1 MAGDVFISY
10 SSKDADIVKLVR
22 KGLEDNGISVWMA
35 PESIPTG
42 SNYSL
47 EVPKGIEDC
56 KVFLLILSKNSQE
69 SRWALRELDEA
80 ISSEKR
86 IIPFQIDECELNDAC
101 KFVLNQCQTIKA
113 DGKLKESLDK
123 LINIIKESI

>member
-10 SSKDADIVKLVR
+10 SSKDTDTAKLVR
-22 KGLEDNGISVWMA
+22 KSLEDNGISVWMA

-42 SNYSL
+42 SNYAL
-47 EVPKGIEDC
+47 EVPKGIEEC

-69 SRWALRELDEA
+69 SKWVERELDKA

-86 IIPFQIDECELNDAC
+86 IIPFKIDECELNDIN
-101 KFVLNQCQTIKA
+101 KLVLSVFQIISGQS
-113 DGKLKESLDK
+113 KESLDR